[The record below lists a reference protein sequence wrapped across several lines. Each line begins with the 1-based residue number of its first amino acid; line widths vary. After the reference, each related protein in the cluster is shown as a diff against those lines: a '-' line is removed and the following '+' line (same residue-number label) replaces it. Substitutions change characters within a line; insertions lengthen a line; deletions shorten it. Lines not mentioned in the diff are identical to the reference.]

1 MQNHRIH
8 KNWVCDGAQDD
19 KVSVTVRTISSQE
32 EKVMEALQFHLAN
45 RCNVCGECLVHCTN
59 LSQQQLAEPWCDPR
73 EIQRSGKF
81 GYLGDFPDLF
91 VGDAHYRPRLGVV
104 TWKEASSVV

>member
-1 MQNHRIH
+1 
-8 KNWVCDGAQDD
+8 
-19 KVSVTVRTISSQE
+19 
-32 EKVMEALQFHLAN
+32 MEALQFLFAN
-45 RCNVCGECLVHCTN
+45 LQIDALFVENALVLCTN